1 MMVIDAGTIQTP
13 QTLQQ
18 IKRLFCKV
26 VKEHNG
32 GGEAMSTPSPA
43 LLSYHQLL
51 FGFLGV
57 IPREVSYYKPF
68 MLTRTGYTADA
79 PCAHMEV
86 CMSIW
91 QEVYITTPW
100 NYGFILFYSKSLF
113 IFSMLHQLCNFWYYI
128 LCSPVKHSVTWFFKG
143 SNEIK
148 IAWELLPYYGSLEE
162 TPTDAC
168 CEYFFTWKWKQHCC

>member
-1 MMVIDAGTIQTP
+1 MPTALVMMVIDAGTIQTP

-57 IPREVSYYKPF
+57 I
-68 MLTRTGYTADA
+68 
-79 PCAHMEV
+79 
-86 CMSIW
+86 
-91 QEVYITTPW
+91 
-100 NYGFILFYSKSLF
+100 
-113 IFSMLHQLCNFWYYI
+113 
-128 LCSPVKHSVTWFFKG
+128 SPLG
-143 SNEIK
+143 R
-148 IAWELLPYYGSLEE
+148 
-162 TPTDAC
+162 
-168 CEYFFTWKWKQHCC
+168 